1 MILVLLLLTLQFQSN
16 PTPTE
21 LANMASEMYLDGHF
35 TEASE
40 IWQELL
46 SRMPHRGRIAY
57 NLAASQFMMDSLSIA
72 DSSLSMISGGI
83 GEDTLDCANALT
95 DLAAAI
101 QMNDYGG
108 VENAVNILR
117 VDISNGISPE
127 CERTGLEAGFNWLLN
142 HEPPEDQED
151 QNENQQDQSEDQQNP
166 NEDQQNRS
174 EDQQNP
180 NENQQDQGEEQPQPP
195 PRIDEMTPEQ
205 AQAILDLV
213 EENQL
218 SEDSTGAAKAGY
230 SAGGPIW

>member
-1 MILVLLLLTLQFQSN
+1 
-16 PTPTE
+16 
-21 LANMASEMYLDGHF
+21 MASEMYLDGHYA
-35 TEASE
+35 EASE
-40 IWQELL
+40 IWRELL

-83 GEDTLDCANALT
+83 GEDTLACANALT

-108 VENAVNILR
+108 VENAVKILSENIS
-117 VDISNGISPE
+117 DGISPE
-127 CERTGLEAGFNWLLN
+127 CERTGLEAGFNWLEN
-142 HEPPEDQED
+142 HEPPEDQQDQDDDQQDQNDDQQD
-151 QNENQQDQSEDQQNP
+151 QNENQQDQNDDQQDRSD
-166 NEDQQNRS
+166 DQQDRS
-174 EDQQNP
+174 
-180 NENQQDQGEEQPQPP
+180 EEQPQPP
-195 PRIDEMTPEQ
+195 PQIDEMTPEQ

-218 SEDSTGAAKAGY
+218 PEDSTGAVKAGY